1 MSNKF
6 ELLEGIDNNINNFIS
21 FANLSKVTIL
31 NEKKESKLAL
41 INQLLGHYKQLIM
54 KSIDIIKKEEYNKY
68 LSFQK
73 EIEEKLEKINHFE
86 NISNVNL
93 EDIENIYNNI
103 DKQYSRLEK
112 EIISATTEEHIIE
125 YNNLIGRINEN
136 IILINKLDLSRSVID
151 ELIEAYNY
159 VKNNKDIEG
168 LNLLLKKTNEIIV
181 NSSNIN
187 DKKGNFKERIFS
199 LFAKINDQIVD
210 SNFYQQEDII
220 YGLYTLEDNSKYYA
234 IIKEEKE
241 IKILDQ
247 EFSNLPNLI
256 LTKDKIIDT
265 CKIII
270 KNAGIYYDLNEYMRY
285 IEKGYKT
292 RVTKEIDEVIKKYKD
307 RLRTL
312 EASITAQLSF
322 IDEIAL
328 IVNNLPS
335 RKYPNIKYNDVP
347 LSNFFES
354 NINDSKSKEI
364 NRIIKEK
371 LLNPNIKSEFDTKEI
386 LKTLYSNETINQL
399 INSNYTQNKIKPNVD
414 TSENVNNNIIRED
427 IKTNY
432 EKISNYLKTRV
443 EELSLLQ
450 TSPKINVTITKDT
463 NALFKDINTVLD
475 LNTAIVICDKVYKEG
490 QGIYATL
497 DYLKTGNTLKFTS
510 KYKARLLANDVDRN
524 QYIKKLIENILMQSL
539 YFKNKK
545 ITNILTDK
553 VNTLISDSNITIEP
567 IINKLLSDDE
577 MLSLFIKEFD
587 YDFLDKLKEKY
598 QEVENL
604 LKNDS
609 KEQELLTELKKININ
624 LC

>member
-151 ELIEAYNY
+151 ELIEVYNY

-354 NINDSKSKEI
+354 NIIDSKSKEI

-475 LNTAIVICDKVYKEG
+475 LNTAIEICDKVYKEG

>member
-159 VKNNKDIEG
+159 VKNNKDIES

-354 NINDSKSKEI
+354 NIIDSKSKEI

-386 LKTLYSNETINQL
+386 LKILYSNETINQL

-443 EELSLLQ
+443 EELALLK

>member
-270 KNAGIYYDLNEYMRY
+270 KNAGIYYNINEYMRY

-307 RLRTL
+307 RLRIL

-354 NINDSKSKEI
+354 NIIDSKSKEI

-443 EELSLLQ
+443 KELSLLQ

-567 IINKLLSDDE
+567 IINKLLSYDE